1 MSQQTLQSRADSCG
15 TLAAGAEAAARVGNV
30 QLFRGMS
37 QQELKSKL
45 QVRVSTSENIYFL
58 TIDCIYIIYIYISIY
73 IHHVMMGYLIYMH
86 ASNHVA
92 LQETQAL
99 LAAVRMQRGG
109 GQGTPVVV
117 KTEPGTEAPC
127 WIII

>member
-58 TIDCIYIIYIYISIY
+58 TIDGILYIYINLYPPCNDGIPYIY
-73 IHHVMMGYLIYMH
+73 ACIQPCGPTGNPG
-86 ASNHVA
+86 ASCSSQDATWWWSGHSSCGEDRA
-92 LQETQAL
+92 
-99 LAAVRMQRGG
+99 RD
-109 GQGTPVVV
+109 
-117 KTEPGTEAPC
+117 
-127 WIII
+127 

>member
-1 MSQQTLQSRADSCG
+1 
-15 TLAAGAEAAARVGNV
+15 
-30 QLFRGMS
+30 
-37 QQELKSKL
+37 
-45 QVRVSTSENIYFL
+45 
-58 TIDCIYIIYIYISIY
+58 
-73 IHHVMMGYLIYMH
+73 MMGYLIYMH

-109 GQGTPVVV
+109 GLGTPVVV

>member
-58 TIDCIYIIYIYISIY
+58 TIDCIYYISIY

-117 KTEPGTEAPC
+117 K
-127 WIII
+127 